1 MTKSVSDKKE
11 ETLKRNDDEYV
22 VRGETTPL
30 TNGAQTFPGNVYP
43 HGSGGTQKHL
53 PKQSLPFTR
62 WRSLIWR
69 GSRGCRAVAAWVGA
83 AARAWQCPC
92 RAAGC
97 RRGTRSSRIR
107 GRPAL
112 LREPGAVRG
121 S

>member
-1 MTKSVSDKKE
+1 MTELVSNKKE
-11 ETLKRNDDEYV
+11 ETLERNDDKCV
-22 VRGETTPL
+22 VRGA
-30 TNGAQTFPGNVYP
+30 TNGTQTFPGNVYP
-43 HGSGGTQKHL
+43 HGSGGTRKHL

-83 AARAWQCPC
+83 AARAWPCPC

-97 RRGTRSSRIR
+97 RRGMRSSRIR
-107 GRPAL
+107 GLPAL
-112 LREPGAVRG
+112 PREPGAVQG